1 MIFLGN
7 SSQVSNGAAAV
18 LLMKR
23 SIAMQ
28 KGLPILGVFRYNS
41 PEDNV
46 KQLYTLCKTKKYYKM
61 LILEILTSSTAHSL
75 SSTIFLSVVMC
86 VAKLKVVVFA
96 YHLRL
101 RTVRK
106 QEFDSMTGSQ
116 VFSSGFTDVLS
127 NLCCQNNMIANEVFL
142 RFLEMEMFDKERIA
156 KLKKGV
162 LIINNARGAIM
173 DTQAVVDAC
182 NNGHIAGYSGDVWYP
197 QPAPKDHLW
206 HYMPNQAMTPHI
218 LGLPLMHS
226 IWRPYT

>member
-1 MIFLGN
+1 MGVEFELEDNILMHSANHKFDRPGKAEASIQKRRSN
-7 SSQVSNGAAAV
+7 NYNQVSNGAAAV

-116 VFSSGFTDVLS
+116 VFSSGFT
-127 NLCCQNNMIANEVFL
+127 
-142 RFLEMEMFDKERIA
+142 
-156 KLKKGV
+156 
-162 LIINNARGAIM
+162 
-173 DTQAVVDAC
+173 
-182 NNGHIAGYSGDVWYP
+182 GYSGDVWYP